1 MARKGSEP
9 AISERSYRLADGTKS
24 RTYSVRYFD
33 RSGVRRRLSCGS
45 REEADFERARLVLEQ
60 TRGVVSETTA
70 PAPDPELE
78 PALTVGEFW
87 PTWLGDARSRLT
99 RTTLQEYERIFR
111 AHVAPRFAAVAMD
124 GVRPRMVSQWRAGLL
139 EAGVGVESIRRAMV
153 LLQAMFTVAIE
164 WGEASANPVSVVRK
178 PRQGR
183 KRAVAPLAPEAVEL
197 LRAELLRR
205 GSPLSAA
212 LVSVL
217 AYAGLRPGEA
227 LALEVRHV
235 RDQTILVEQALS
247 DGELKVQKT
256 GRQYRTVDLLGILG
270 DELRA
275 SMDATGALDPE
286 ALVFPRADGGVWRGD
301 CWNNW
306 RNRHFHPAAA
316 AAGLGR
322 PRPYDLRHSFASLL
336 IREQRTSIVELAEQL
351 GHAPT
356 MTLNTYAHV
365 FAEHRRQAPVDVE
378 EWIARAREA
387 ALQPIERPPG
397 RP

>member
-9 AISERSYRLADGTKS
+9 AISERSYRLTDGTQS

-33 RSGVRRRLSCGS
+33 RSGVRRRLSCAS
-45 REEADFERARLVLEQ
+45 REEADFERARIVLEQ

-70 PAPDPELE
+70 PAPDPEFE

-111 AHVAPRFAAVAMD
+111 AHVAPRFAAVALD

-139 EAGVGVESIRRAMV
+139 EAGVGIESIRRAMV

-164 WGEASANPVSVVRK
+164 WGEAAANPVSVVRK

-256 GRQYRTVDLLGILG
+256 GRQYRTVDLLPILG
-270 DELRA
+270 DELRE
-275 SMDATGALDPE
+275 SMHATGARDPE

>member
-9 AISERSYRLADGTKS
+9 AISERSYRLVDGSLS

-33 RSGVRRRLSCGS
+33 RGGVRRRVSCAS
-45 REEADFERARLVLEQ
+45 REEADFERARIVLEQ
-60 TRGVVSETTA
+60 TRGIVADAAGPGPGAVASI
-70 PAPDPELE
+70 
-78 PALTVGEFW
+78 TVAEFW
-87 PTWLGDARSRLT
+87 PTWLADARSRLT
-99 RTTLQEYERIFR
+99 RATALEYERIYR
-111 AHVAPRFAAVAMD
+111 TRVGPRFGSVPLD
-124 GVRPRMVSQWRAGLL
+124 GIRPRMISEWRADLAQG
-139 EAGVGVESIRRAMV
+139 GVGPEASRRAMM

-164 WGEASANPVSVVRK
+164 WGEATANPVAVVRK

-183 KRAVAPLAPEAVEL
+183 RRAVAAIAPEAVEL

-205 GSPLSAA
+205 GSPRSAA

-235 RDQTILVEQALS
+235 RERTILVEQALS
-247 DGELKVQKT
+247 DGELKIQKT
-256 GRQYRTVDLLGILG
+256 GRQYRTVDLLGVLA
-270 DELRA
+270 DELRRW
-275 SMDATGALDPE
+275 MQETGAGDPE
-286 ALVFPRADGGVWRGD
+286 ALIFPRDDGQAWRTD
-301 CWNNW
+301 DWNNW
-306 RNRHFHPAAA
+306 RNRHFYPAAK
-316 AAGLGR
+316 AAGLGH

-365 FAEHRRQAPVDVE
+365 FAEHRREEPVDVE

-387 ALQPIERPPG
+387 ALQPSERPPG
-397 RP
+397 RS

>member
-9 AISERSYRLADGTKS
+9 AISERSYRLADGTQS

-33 RSGVRRRLSCGS
+33 GSGVRRRLSCAS
-45 REEADFERARLVLEQ
+45 REEADFERARIVLEQ

-70 PAPDPELE
+70 PASSPELE

-99 RTTLQEYERIFR
+99 RTTLQQYERIFN
-111 AHVAPRFAAVAMD
+111 AHVAPRFAAAAMD
-124 GVRPRMVSQWRAGLL
+124 GVRPRMVSQWRAELL
-139 EAGVGVESIRRAMV
+139 DAGVGVESIRRAMV
-153 LLQAMFTVAIE
+153 LLGAMFTVAIE
-164 WGEASANPVSVVRK
+164 WGEAAANPVSVVRK

-183 KRAVAPLAPEAVEL
+183 RRAVAPLAPEAVEL

-235 RDQTILVEQALS
+235 RDHTILVEQALS

-270 DELRA
+270 DELRE

-365 FAEHRRQAPVDVE
+365 FAEHRRQQPVDVE
-378 EWIARAREA
+378 EWVARAREA
-387 ALQPIERPPG
+387 ARQPIERPPG

>member
-9 AISERSYRLADGTKS
+9 AISERSYRLADGTQS

-33 RSGVRRRLSCGS
+33 GSGVRRRLSCTS
-45 REEADFERARLVLEQ
+45 REEADFERARIVLEQ

-70 PAPDPELE
+70 PAPSPELE

-99 RTTLQEYERIFR
+99 RTTLQQYERIFR
-111 AHVAPRFAAVAMD
+111 AHVAPRFAAVALD

-153 LLQAMFTVAIE
+153 LLGAMFTVAIE
-164 WGEASANPVSVVRK
+164 WGEAAANPVSVVRK

-197 LRAELLRR
+197 LRR
-205 GSPLSAA
+205 GSPLSAV

-270 DELRA
+270 DELRE
-275 SMDATGALDPE
+275 SMHATGALDPE

-316 AAGLGR
+316 TAGLGR

-365 FAEHRRQAPVDVE
+365 FAEHRRQQPVDVE